1 MSEEWKNKRKRFYT
15 SNFSSPK
22 FVIGGIFGI
31 IGVIILGGMMVH
43 FFSQSSKKD
52 QLFLTNQSIEAPE
65 KNSSETKPIDE
76 TVSTSTRSVI
86 YVDVKGAV
94 KRPGMYAFV
103 AEDRVFDV
111 IQNAG
116 RLTESADE
124 KQINFA
130 AKITDQQMLYV
141 PEVGEEIPESS
152 NASLATVDS
161 ADTNP
166 DRVHLN
172 TADLSQLQ
180 QIPGIGEKKAREIIQ
195 YRQDNGSFKS
205 IDELQEIDGIGQKT
219 VEKIKN
225 FVTITIE

>member
-15 SNFSSPK
+15 TNFSSPK

-31 IGVIILGGMMVH
+31 IGVIILGGMVVH

-94 KRPGMYAFV
+94 KQPGMYAFV

-111 IQNAG
+111 IQKAG
-116 RLTESADE
+116 GLTESADE

-141 PEVGEEIPESS
+141 PEVGEEIPES
-152 NASLATVDS
+152 
-161 ADTNP
+161 
-166 DRVHLN
+166 
-172 TADLSQLQ
+172 
-180 QIPGIGEKKAREIIQ
+180 
-195 YRQDNGSFKS
+195 
-205 IDELQEIDGIGQKT
+205 
-219 VEKIKN
+219 
-225 FVTITIE
+225 